1 MKFPVRFAALAL
13 FGAAALATPA
23 KADDK
28 IGFIYVGPAADFGYN
43 TSMDLGRQYV
53 EKHMPGVTTT
63 AFELIPETAEVERVM
78 ERLIASG
85 HKIIFA
91 TSYGYLDY
99 AIKVGEK
106 HPDVTILHAG
116 GLKTSKNVGTYW
128 ADSDAGM
135 YLAGVTAAHVSKS
148 GKLGFQGGFQIPQLM
163 RSVNAFTLGAQS
175 VNPKITTTVVWNGGW
190 WEPQKETEATNA
202 FADLGIDVIAEQVD
216 SPITIAQAAEKR
228 GIFMIGKDVDI
239 HDRAPKAMHH
249 RRVVGLGPDDG
260 RRDQGDQSRHLEAV
274 EHARRPRQRQRCARS
289 VRHRGARGR
298 AEGSAQAQGRYHR
311 RQEIDLGRP
320 DHQAGRNRRRAGR
333 PEAVDGAGRDHGLSG
348 QRRHRR
354 NEVVQVR
361 QTRTSAKET
370 SHERHREADQTRSRW
385 GQVPDSRGWLL
396 PTRSI

>member
-1 MKFPVRFAALAL
+1 MTFPTRFAALAL
-13 FGAAALATPA
+13 FGAVALSVPA
-23 KADDK
+23 KAEDK
-28 IGFIYVGPAADFGYN
+28 IGFIYVGPAADYGYN

-63 AFELIPETAEVERVM
+63 AFELVPETAEVERVM
-78 ERLIASG
+78 ERLIAGG

-175 VNPKITTTVVWNGGW
+175 VNPNITTTVVWNGGW

-239 HDRAPKAMHH
+239 HDRAPKAILTGVSWDWGPMMVDEIKAIKAGTWKPSNL
-249 RRVVGLGPDDG
+249 RGDLASGNVVLDPFGTAVPEDVSKEVLKLKAAIIAGKKSIWDGPITKQDG
-260 RRDQGDQSRHLEAV
+260 TMVVTAGQKLSMEQV
-274 EHARRPRQRQRCARS
+274 ETMDYL
-289 VRHRGARGR
+289 VKGITGA
-298 AEGSAQAQGRYHR
+298 
-311 RQEIDLGRP
+311 
-320 DHQAGRNRRRAGR
+320 
-333 PEAVDGAGRDHGLSG
+333 
-348 QRRHRR
+348 
-354 NEVVQVR
+354 
-361 QTRTSAKET
+361 TK
-370 SHERHREADQTRSRW
+370 
-385 GQVPDSRGWLL
+385 
-396 PTRSI
+396 

>member
-1 MKFPVRFAALAL
+1 MDFSTRFAALAL
-13 FGAAALATPA
+13 FSAAALATPA
-23 KADDK
+23 HAEDK
-28 IGFIYVGPAADFGYN
+28 VGFIYVGPAADFGYN

-53 EKHMPGVTTT
+53 EKNMPGVTTT

-135 YLAGVTAAHVSKS
+135 FLAGVTAAHVSKS

-175 VNPKITTTVVWNGGW
+175 VNPNITTTVVWNGGW

-239 HDRAPKAMHH
+239 HDRAPKALLTGVSWNWGPMMVEEIKEIKAGTWKPSNM
-249 RRVVGLGPDDG
+249 RGDLGSGNAVLDPFGAAVPEDVRKQVLQLKADIISGKKSIWEGPITKQDGTVVVPAGKKLAMEQVETMDYLVKGVVG
-260 RRDQGDQSRHLEAV
+260 A
-274 EHARRPRQRQRCARS
+274 
-289 VRHRGARGR
+289 
-298 AEGSAQAQGRYHR
+298 
-311 RQEIDLGRP
+311 
-320 DHQAGRNRRRAGR
+320 
-333 PEAVDGAGRDHGLSG
+333 
-348 QRRHRR
+348 
-354 NEVVQVR
+354 
-361 QTRTSAKET
+361 TK
-370 SHERHREADQTRSRW
+370 
-385 GQVPDSRGWLL
+385 
-396 PTRSI
+396 

>member
-1 MKFPVRFAALAL
+1 MMKFAIRLAALAV
-13 FGAAALATPA
+13 FGTAAFVQPALAE
-23 KADDK
+23 DK
-28 IGFIYVGPAADFGYN
+28 IGFIYVGPAADAGYN

-53 EKHMPGVTTT
+53 EKNMPGVTTT
-63 AFELIPETAEVERVM
+63 TFELIPETAEVERVM

-135 YLAGVTAAHVSKS
+135 YLAGVTAGRVSKS

-175 VNPKITTTVVWNGGW
+175 VNPNATTTVVWNGGW

-202 FADLGIDVIAEQVD
+202 FADMGIDVIAEQVD

-228 GIFMIGKDVDI
+228 GIYIIGKDVDI
-239 HDRAPKAMHH
+239 QDRAPKAWLTG
-249 RRVVGLGPDDG
+249 VSWDWGPMMVDEIKQIKAG
-260 RRDQGDQSRHLEAV
+260 TWKASN
-274 EHARRPRQRQRCARS
+274 
-289 VRHRGARGR
+289 VRG
-298 AEGSAQAQGRYHR
+298 
-311 RQEIDLGRP
+311 DLGSGNVVLDP
-320 DHQAGRNRRRAGR
+320 F
-333 PEAVDGAGRDHGLSG
+333 GA
-348 QRRHRR
+348 
-354 NEVVQVR
+354 
-361 QTRTSAKET
+361 A
-370 SHERHREADQTRSRW
+370 
-385 GQVPDSRGWLL
+385 VPDSV
-396 PTRSI
+396 RSEVLKLKGDIISGKKSIWDGPIVKQDGTIAVPAGEKLSTDQVETMSYLVKGVIGATK

>member
-1 MKFPVRFAALAL
+1 MDFSIRFAALAL
-13 FGAAALATPA
+13 FGAAVLATPA
-23 KADDK
+23 HAEDK
-28 IGFIYVGPAADFGYN
+28 VGFIYVGPAADFGYN

-53 EKHMPGVTTT
+53 EKNMPGVTTT

-85 HKIIFA
+85 HNIIFA

-175 VNPKITTTVVWNGGW
+175 VNPNITTTVVWNGGW

-239 HDRAPKAMHH
+239 HDRAPKALLTGVSWNWGPMMVEEIKEIKAGTWKPSNM
-249 RRVVGLGPDDG
+249 RGDLGTGNAVLDPFGAAVPEDVRKQVLQLKADIISGKKSIWEGPITKQDGTVVVPASKKLAMEQVETMNYLVKGVVG
-260 RRDQGDQSRHLEAV
+260 A
-274 EHARRPRQRQRCARS
+274 
-289 VRHRGARGR
+289 
-298 AEGSAQAQGRYHR
+298 
-311 RQEIDLGRP
+311 
-320 DHQAGRNRRRAGR
+320 
-333 PEAVDGAGRDHGLSG
+333 
-348 QRRHRR
+348 
-354 NEVVQVR
+354 
-361 QTRTSAKET
+361 TK
-370 SHERHREADQTRSRW
+370 
-385 GQVPDSRGWLL
+385 
-396 PTRSI
+396 

>member
-1 MKFPVRFAALAL
+1 MHPVVRLAAFAMFAM
-13 FGAAALATPA
+13 FGATALSAPA
-23 KADDK
+23 KAADK
-28 IGFIYVGPAADFGYN
+28 IGFIYVGPAADDGYN

-53 EKHMPGVTTT
+53 EKHLPGVTTT
-63 AFELIPETAEVERVM
+63 AFEQIPETAEVERVM

-135 YLAGVTAAHVSKS
+135 YLAGVTAAYVSKS

-202 FADLGIDVIAEQVD
+202 FADVGIDVVAEQVD

-228 GIFMIGKDVDI
+228 HIYMIGKDVDI
-239 HDRAPKAMHH
+239 HDRAPNAWLTGVSWNWGPMMVDEIKAIDAGTWKPSHLRGDMASGNVILDPFGPAVPADV
-249 RRVVGLGPDDG
+249 RAKVLKLKADIIAGKKSIWEGPIAKQDGTLVVPADG
-260 RRDQGDQSRHLEAV
+260 KLSMAQV
-274 EHARRPRQRQRCARS
+274 ETMDYL
-289 VRHRGARGR
+289 VKGVIGA
-298 AEGSAQAQGRYHR
+298 
-311 RQEIDLGRP
+311 
-320 DHQAGRNRRRAGR
+320 
-333 PEAVDGAGRDHGLSG
+333 
-348 QRRHRR
+348 
-354 NEVVQVR
+354 
-361 QTRTSAKET
+361 TK
-370 SHERHREADQTRSRW
+370 
-385 GQVPDSRGWLL
+385 
-396 PTRSI
+396 

>member
-1 MKFPVRFAALAL
+1 MDFSIRFAALAL

-23 KADDK
+23 HAEDK
-28 IGFIYVGPAADFGYN
+28 VGFIYVGPAADFGYN

-53 EKHMPGVTTT
+53 EKNMPGVTTT

-163 RSVNAFTLGAQS
+163 RSANAFTLGAQS
-175 VNPKITTTVVWNGGW
+175 VNPNITTTVVWNGGW

-239 HDRAPKAMHH
+239 HDRAPKALLTGVSWNWGPMMVEEIKEIKAGTWKPSNM
-249 RRVVGLGPDDG
+249 RGDLGSGNAVLDPFGAAVPEDVRKQVLQLKADIISGKKSIWEGPITKQDGTVVVPAGKKLAMEQVETMDYQVKGVVG
-260 RRDQGDQSRHLEAV
+260 A
-274 EHARRPRQRQRCARS
+274 
-289 VRHRGARGR
+289 
-298 AEGSAQAQGRYHR
+298 
-311 RQEIDLGRP
+311 
-320 DHQAGRNRRRAGR
+320 
-333 PEAVDGAGRDHGLSG
+333 
-348 QRRHRR
+348 
-354 NEVVQVR
+354 
-361 QTRTSAKET
+361 TK
-370 SHERHREADQTRSRW
+370 
-385 GQVPDSRGWLL
+385 
-396 PTRSI
+396 

>member
-1 MKFPVRFAALAL
+1 MDFSTRFAALAL

-23 KADDK
+23 LAEDK
-28 IGFIYVGPAADFGYN
+28 VGFIYVGPAADFGYN

-53 EKHMPGVTTT
+53 EKNMPGVTTT

-106 HPDVTILHAG
+106 HPDVT
-116 GLKTSKNVGTYW
+116 S
-128 ADSDAGM
+128 
-135 YLAGVTAAHVSKS
+135 AHVTKS

-239 HDRAPKAMHH
+239 HDRAPKAIITGVSWDWGPMMVDEIKAIKAGTWKPSNL
-249 RRVVGLGPDDG
+249 RGDLASGNVVLDPFGTAVPEDVSKEVLQLKAAIIAGKKSIWDGPITKQDG
-260 RRDQGDQSRHLEAV
+260 TMVVPAGQKLSMQQIETMDYLVKGIT
-274 EHARRPRQRQRCARS
+274 
-289 VRHRGARGR
+289 GA
-298 AEGSAQAQGRYHR
+298 
-311 RQEIDLGRP
+311 
-320 DHQAGRNRRRAGR
+320 
-333 PEAVDGAGRDHGLSG
+333 
-348 QRRHRR
+348 
-354 NEVVQVR
+354 
-361 QTRTSAKET
+361 TK
-370 SHERHREADQTRSRW
+370 
-385 GQVPDSRGWLL
+385 
-396 PTRSI
+396 

>member
-1 MKFPVRFAALAL
+1 MKFPARFAALAL

-239 HDRAPKAMHH
+239 HDRAPKAIITGVSWDWGPMMVEEIKEIKAGMWKPSNM
-249 RRVVGLGPDDG
+249 RGDLASGNVVLDPFGTAVPEDVRKEVMKLKGAIIAGKKSIWEGPITKQDG
-260 RRDQGDQSRHLEAV
+260 TVVVPAGQKLSMEQV
-274 EHARRPRQRQRCARS
+274 ETMNYL
-289 VRHRGARGR
+289 VKGITGA
-298 AEGSAQAQGRYHR
+298 
-311 RQEIDLGRP
+311 
-320 DHQAGRNRRRAGR
+320 
-333 PEAVDGAGRDHGLSG
+333 
-348 QRRHRR
+348 
-354 NEVVQVR
+354 
-361 QTRTSAKET
+361 TK
-370 SHERHREADQTRSRW
+370 
-385 GQVPDSRGWLL
+385 
-396 PTRSI
+396 